1 MKTLTA
7 MLTGALVAVL
17 AVTAAN
23 ASGEEL
29 ETREG
34 WAACQDGVAMFKAL
48 AKQAGPPGSASRRP
62 LVLAACACARLALP
76 YVRKGETRPLA
87 AIEMAERWAN
97 GKEGVTLEQVNVAA
111 DAAHAAAAAAR
122 AAYAAEAAA
131 SASSADAAS
140 ASSSAAVRVSSAVA
154 ATAFAASADAAS
166 AAAVRAADAASAAD
180 AAATAAAATA
190 AANAAAAFAAY
201 AASATVGYAG
211 DAAIAAANAAA
222 AADAATF
229 AAARKRVVRKC
240 ADIVR
245 RHYPEL
251 PALTRTET
259 GAGS

>member
-180 AAATAAAATA
+180 AAATAAA
-190 AANAAAAFAAY
+190 NAAAAFAAY